1 MLSLKEDFIVV
12 RLIDECHDW
21 IVDLALL
28 DIDVAVLEH
37 VIQGVL
43 VRLIG
48 TVTRLLGLD
57 VANS

>member
-1 MLSLKEDFIVV
+1 MEQGAEHMLSLKEDFIVV

-43 VRLIG
+43 VRLI
-48 TVTRLLGLD
+48 
-57 VANS
+57 

>member
-1 MLSLKEDFIVV
+1 MEQSAEHVLSLKEDFIVV
-12 RLIDECHDW
+12 RLINESHDW

-43 VRLIG
+43 VRLI
-48 TVTRLLGLD
+48 
-57 VANS
+57 